1 MGPFATA
8 ILVPLGAF
16 AMTFGIFYIIISA
29 INRARMAKN
38 QERLAMIEKGAD
50 PRLFESVKKSNS
62 YGVIKWGMFLF
73 GIGLGIVIAGML
85 VRSGAMNEEAA
96 YFSMIFIF
104 GGLALIGSH
113 FILRKKEPQEDS
125 KERTE
130 IQ

>member
-38 QERLAMIEKGAD
+38 QERLALIEKGAD
-50 PRLFESVKKSNS
+50 PRLFESVKRSNT
-62 YGVIKWGMFLF
+62 YHFIKWGLFLS
-73 GIGLGIVIAGML
+73 GIGLGVVFGDL
-85 VRSGAMNEEAA
+85 LSQSGAMSHGAA

-104 GGLALIGSH
+104 GGLALVASH
-113 FILRKKEPQEDS
+113 LLLRKKELQDEVKD
-125 KERTE
+125 
-130 IQ
+130 